1 MNVIPNV
8 KIVVHKKKINLI
20 MFNLF
25 LDRIKAME

>member
-1 MNVIPNV
+1 MNVIPSV